1 MEYAFRK
8 AMTRFALVFTVLGLL
23 AGTMWAQGG
32 TGELTGLVTDPTG
45 AVIANAQVTL
55 TNTATGETRTT
66 VTTAAGTYRF
76 PALPV
81 VGTYT
86 LETSPKGFKGAKVA
100 NIIVSVGTIVNQDIK
115 LELGASSEEVTVEAG
130 IQQVQT
136 QESSLSQLVDRRVW
150 QQMPLETRDQNSFV
164 TLTAGAVQGN
174 VAVNSINGGTDR
186 GAAVNG
192 SRSGTGNYLVEG
204 FDNNDVGLGGGGS
217 IGAATGGANTTISPD
232 AIQEY
237 RVINHNFAAEYGQ
250 AGGFVTDTVLKSGTN
265 SWHGSLFEYN
275 RVQALAANSFFSNRA
290 GIKDSLVRN
299 QFGGSVGG
307 PIIKDKTFF
316 YFTTEFHRL
325 RTASPLSGN
334 VLTSDFLNFVNT
346 GGLQAWSE
354 GSAPYDHPST
364 NPNGFI
370 TGPCRAFTATAAN
383 PDGTPCPG
391 VFASSATLGP
401 IFTGKLQP
409 QGVPVCTAAS
419 RCTSLTNVG
428 GGIYSGGLLYPVNIF
443 GNINVPQPQTFNQA
457 RYDVKVDHKLGNN
470 DSFTGAYLYDNGDTV
485 TQWAGGDST
494 FGPPL
499 PNHARAQNAGITWA
513 HTFSPTILNQAR
525 IGYVR
530 HTSNFPGDA
539 TQEANGTPSI
549 VTAFD
554 AFNGAYGNGA
564 ALPQFFTENTFQYKD
579 DLSFTRGKHNFKTGA
594 EYRRNRNGSSFET
607 QKFGFFLPYG
617 VEDIL
622 TDGQFGANADQALHS
637 GPYYGSWY
645 YAQASIDPTK
655 NPATRPIY
663 YRGYRSNEF
672 AAYFQD
678 DWRIHPRLT
687 LNLGLRWDYF
697 GPPHNFISG
706 LDSNLY
712 QGSPA
717 VPYNPGSTN
726 PFFPSGNPV
735 LAAWGTATFQ
745 VRNHQIWNKDT
756 NNFAPRVG
764 FSYDV
769 TGRQKLVVRGGFGIA
784 YDRLYNNVF
793 ENIRFNPPFYSV
805 ATLPFVSPVTDPTL
819 YQIPF
824 NQQALFGGGVRA
836 TPNPRAIDANLVTAY
851 YQQANF
857 GFQYEVAKDLVLESN
872 YVGTWGRKLVGISNL
887 NTYNGR
893 TALGDAGTAD
903 CVTNPNGC
911 RPNPNVGNINLR
923 TNGFSSNYNAW
934 QTSLNK
940 RFANGLQFNANY
952 TYSKA
957 LDQISDTFTPRGQ
970 TLNPT
975 DSTNPGFDYGPA
987 DFNVK
992 HRFVLSGSYE
1002 LPFMKTNRWL
1012 GGWSLS
1018 SIVTLQGGVPF
1029 SLYSSSR
1036 SNDANKNGTG
1046 NDRLAYIGTGAITN
1060 VLTGA
1065 SPANGYFNPTA
1076 FGRIRAVGQSTIPGD
1091 TVCPLSVNNGLWC
1104 QGAVVHQT
1112 RRGTLT
1118 GPNYQNIDLSVAKR
1132 FKITES
1138 TGLQFQANFFNL
1150 FNRANF
1156 SIPDGNFV
1164 DSTFGS
1170 STSTFAP
1177 GQGGAR
1183 VTQLALRFDF

>member
-1 MEYAFRK
+1 MEYEFRNT
-8 AMTRFALVFTVLGLL
+8 MTRFLLVFAVLGLL
-23 AGTMWAQGG
+23 VGTMWAQGG
-32 TGELTGLVTDPTG
+32 TGELSGLVTDPSG
-45 AVIANAQVTL
+45 AVVANAQISL
-55 TNTATGETRTT
+55 TNTATGEKRTT
-66 VTTAAGTYRF
+66 VTTPAGTYRF

-86 LETSPKGFKGAKVA
+86 LETSPKGFKSAKVA
-100 NIIVSVGTIVNQDIK
+100 GIVVSVGTIISQNVT
-115 LELGASSEEVTVEAG
+115 LELGTSTEQVTVEAG
-130 IQQVQT
+130 VQQVQT
-136 QESSLSQLVDRRVW
+136 QESDLSQLVDRRVW

-174 VAVNSINGGTDR
+174 ITLGGQGGTDR

-204 FDNNDVGLGGGGS
+204 FDNNDTGLGGGGS

-237 RVINHNFAAEYGQ
+237 RVINHNFSAEYGQ

-265 SWHGSLFEYN
+265 QFHGSLFEYN

-307 PIIKDKTFF
+307 PIIKDRTFF

-325 RTASPLSGN
+325 RTASPLAGN

-346 GGLQAWSE
+346 GAFQTFMES
-354 GSAPYDHPST
+354 D
-364 NPNGFI
+364 PNGLCMVD
-370 TGPCRAFTATAAN
+370 TGS
-383 PDGTPCPG
+383 PCPG
-391 VFASSATLGP
+391 AFANTSTYGP
-401 IFTGKLQP
+401 LFKNKLLP
-409 QGVPVCTAAS
+409 QGVPVCTPGA
-419 RCTSLTNVG
+419 RCQNLTPAG
-428 GGIYSGGLLYPVNIF
+428 GGIYTSNIIYPVNVF
-443 GNINVPQPQTFNQA
+443 GNINVPQPQTLDQT
-457 RYDVKVDHKLGNN
+457 RYDVKIDHKLGNN
-470 DSFTGAYLYDNGDTV
+470 DSLTGAYLYDNGDAV
-485 TQWAGGDST
+485 AQWAGGDST

-499 PNHARAQNAGITWA
+499 PNHARAMNAGITWS

-530 HTSNFPGDA
+530 HTANFPGDA
-539 TQEANGTPSI
+539 TSNANGTPSI

-554 AFNGAYGNGA
+554 PFAGAYGNSS

-579 DLSFTRGKHNFKTGA
+579 DLSITHGKHNFKTGA
-594 EYRRNRNGSSFET
+594 EYRRDRNGSSFET
-607 QKFGFFLPYG
+607 QLNGFFLPYG
-617 VEDIL
+617 VEDVL
-622 TDGQFGANADQALHS
+622 TDGQFGAAADNVLFG

-655 NPATRPIY
+655 TPATRPIY
-663 YRGYRSNEF
+663 YRGYRANEF
-672 AAYFQD
+672 GAYIQD

-687 LNLGLRWDYF
+687 LNLGVRWDYF
-697 GPPHNFISG
+697 GPPHNYISG

-712 QGSPA
+712 TGSPA
-717 VPYNPGSTN
+717 TPYNPGSTN

-735 LAAWGTATFQ
+735 IAGYGTATFQ
-745 VRNHQIWNKDT
+745 VRNHEIWNKDT
-756 NNFAPRVG
+756 NNFAPRIG
-764 FSYDV
+764 FSWDV
-769 TGRQKLVVRGGFGIA
+769 TGKQKFVMRGGFGIA

-805 ATLPFVSPVTDPTL
+805 ATIFFGSPASVPGL
-819 YQIPF
+819 YSIPF
-824 NQQALFGGGVRA
+824 NQQALFGGATQA
-836 TPNPRAIDANLVTAY
+836 TPNPRAINSNLVTAY
-851 YQQANF
+851 YEQANY
-857 GFQYEVAKDLVLESN
+857 GFQYELAKDLILESN

-887 NTYNGR
+887 NTYDGR
-893 TALGDAGTAD
+893 TAFGTSG
-903 CVTNPNGC
+903 PNAI
-911 RPNPNVGNINLR
+911 RPNPAVGNINLR

-934 QTSLNK
+934 QTTLNK

-957 LDQISDTFTPRGQ
+957 LDEISDTFTPRGQ
-970 TLNPT
+970 ALNPT
-975 DSTNPGFDYGPA
+975 DSTNVGLDYGPA

-992 HRFVLSGSYE
+992 HRFVLSGTYD
-1002 LPFMKTNRWL
+1002 LPFFKQNRWI

-1018 SIVTLQGGVPF
+1018 SIVSLQTGVPF
-1029 SLYSSSR
+1029 SLYSSST

-1046 NDRLAYIGTGAITN
+1046 NDRLAYIGAGAITSA
-1060 VLTGA
+1060 LTGG
-1065 SPANGYFNPTA
+1065 SPANGYFNPQD
-1076 FGRIRAVGQSTIPGD
+1076 FGRIRAVGQSTIPTD
-1091 TVCPLSVNNGLWC
+1091 TVCPLSVNSGLWC
-1104 QGAVVHQT
+1104 QGAAVHQT

-1118 GPNYQNIDLSVAKR
+1118 GPNYQNIDLSIAKR

-1156 SIPDGNFV
+1156 AIPDGNFANCGPNGAGIC
-1164 DSTFGS
+1164 SGSFGS